1 VRRLARVV
9 SRRGVVLAAPLGLLA
24 CLLLQVRPAAAQEAA
39 TALYVRSDSDET
51 TVITPRLRVET
62 ELTEGTEAEV
72 TYSVDVWTSASVDVK
87 AAYTDID
94 ATSSA
99 SKRITEQRDEIDL
112 ALRQELPDLRLRA
125 SYRHSSEPDY
135 ASNGGSVGLERDFA
149 ERSATLALDVT
160 GTFDRVGRV
169 GLASFDRAATVL
181 GARAAFTQLI
191 DTRTLVQ
198 GIYELGHA
206 QGYLVSP
213 YRFVG
218 IGSDD
223 GTCRGVEVFDCVPES
238 SPEQRLLHALAVRV
252 RVALTEAFSVGAD
265 YRFYVDDWDL
275 SSHTVEARV
284 AFLPD
289 RDGELALRYRFYT
302 QSAASHYRPTYDT
315 LEEGHFYTRD
325 KELSPLDSHRVML
338 DLSRDFAVGG
348 SALRLVLALGP
359 TFYTYRDYPLLDHAF
374 AFESTLSAVF
384 VR

>member
-1 VRRLARVV
+1 MSLVS
-9 SRRGVVLAAPLGLLA
+9 SRRVALAAALVSLAVLLCQA
-24 CLLLQVRPAAAQEAA
+24 PPAAAQEAA
-39 TALYVRSDSDET
+39 TALYVRTDSDET
-51 TVITPRLRVET
+51 TVITPRLRVEA

-72 TYSVDVWTSASVDVK
+72 TYAVDVWTSASVDVK

-94 ATSSA
+94 ATSAA

-135 ASNGGSVGLERDFA
+135 ASNGGAFGLERDFA
-149 ERSATLALDVT
+149 DRSATLALDLT

-169 GLASFDRAATVL
+169 GLASFDRPATVL
-181 GARAAFTQLI
+181 GARAAFTQVI
-191 DTRTLVQ
+191 DTDLLLQ

-218 IGSDD
+218 IGTED
-223 GTCRGVEVFDCVPES
+223 GTCRGSETFECVPES
-238 SPEQRLLHALAVRV
+238 SPEQRLLHALALRV
-252 RVALTEAFSVGAD
+252 RAALSDAFSVGAD
-265 YRFYVDDWDL
+265 YRFYVDDWEL

-302 QSAASHYRPTYDT
+302 QSAAGHYRAIYDT
-315 LEEGHFYTRD
+315 LEVGRFYTRD

-348 SALRLVLALGP
+348 STVRVVLGLGP
-359 TFYTYRDYPLLDHAF
+359 TFYTYRDYPLLDDAF

-384 VR
+384 IR

>member
-1 VRRLARVV
+1 MKRYAMRRYAIRLL
-9 SRRGVVLAAPLGLLA
+9 VLLPGLLLHA
-24 CLLLQVRPAAAQEAA
+24 RPAAAQEAA
-39 TALYVRSDSDET
+39 TALYVRTDSDET
-51 TVITPRLRVET
+51 TVITPRLRVEA

-72 TYSVDVWTSASVDVK
+72 TYAVDVWTSASVDVK

-112 ALRQELPDLRLRA
+112 ALRQELPELRLRA

-135 ASNGGSVGLERDFA
+135 GSNGGSFGLERDFA
-149 ERSATLALDVT
+149 DRSATLALDLT

-169 GLASFDRAATVL
+169 GLPSFDRAATVL
-181 GARAAFTQLI
+181 GARAAFTQVL
-191 DTRTLVQ
+191 DPHVLVQ
-198 GIYELGHA
+198 GLYELGHA
-206 QGYLVSP
+206 RGYLVSP

-218 IGSDD
+218 IGSED
-223 GTCRGVEVFDCVPES
+223 GTCRGAAVFECVPES
-238 SPEQRLLHALAVRV
+238 SPEQRLLHALALRV
-252 RVALTEAFSVGAD
+252 RAALTSTFSIGAD
-265 YRFYVDDWDL
+265 YRFYVDDWEL

-289 RDGELALRYRFYT
+289 HDGELALRYRFYT
-302 QSAASHYRPTYDT
+302 QGAAGHYRATYD
-315 LEEGHFYTRD
+315 LFEEGRFYTRD

-338 DLSRDFAVGG
+338 DLSREFAVGD
-348 SALRLVLALGP
+348 SSVRVVLGLGP
-359 TFYTYRDYPLLDHAF
+359 TFYSYRDYPLLDHAF